1 MAITEIPDEPW
12 QKVGTDLFYLDGK
25 NYLLVIDYLSNYPEI
40 ALLPNMSAAC
50 VIKHMKSIFARHGIP
65 QVFQDFAKEYD
76 FHHVTSSPLYAQSNG
91 KAEKGVHIVKQLLK
105 KAQESHSDPYLALLS
120 YRASPL
126 EHGLSPAEILMGRRL
141 RTTLPYICEQKQKEV
156 KQKLLQKRQKANYD
170 KSTKSLVP
178 LARHDTVRVH
188 DSNTWSKKATV
199 LEEVSPRSYN
209 VKAEDGQVLRRNRR
223 SLLKTQDTWQEQA
236 DEDPLR
242 DAGSTASDDPPQDDH
257 QRAVE
262 TDLPVLRWSSYTV
275 KAPDRL
281 NL

>member
-1 MAITEIPDEPW
+1 MALI
-12 QKVGTDLFYLDGK
+12 
-25 NYLLVIDYLSNYPEI
+25 S
-40 ALLPNMSAAC
+40 AC

-65 QVFQDFAKEYD
+65 QVVYSDNGPSYSSKEFQDFAQEYD
-76 FHHVTSSPLYAQSNG
+76 FRHVTSSPLYAQSNG

-141 RTTLPYICEQKQKEV
+141 RTTLPYTSEPKQKEV
-156 KQKLLQKRQKANYD
+156 KQKQKHLQRRQKANYD

-178 LARHDTVRVH
+178 LARHDTVRIH
-188 DSNTWSKKATV
+188 DSSTWSKKATV
-199 LEEVSPRSYN
+199 LQEVSPRSYN
-209 VKAEDGQVLRRNRR
+209 VKTEDGQVLRRNRR
-223 SLLKTQDTWQEQA
+223 SLLKTQDTWQEQT
-236 DEDPLR
+236 DEDSLGDP
-242 DAGSTASDDPPQDDH
+242 ASTATDDPPSEDH

-262 TDLPVLRWSSYTV
+262 TDLPVLRRSSRTV

>member
-1 MAITEIPDEPW
+1 M
-12 QKVGTDLFYLDGK
+12 
-25 NYLLVIDYLSNYPEI
+25 
-40 ALLPNMSAAC
+40 
-50 VIKHMKSIFARHGIP
+50 
-65 QVFQDFAKEYD
+65 
-76 FHHVTSSPLYAQSNG
+76 TSTPLYAQSNG

-141 RTTLPYICEQKQKEV
+141 RTTLPYTSEQKQQEV
-156 KQKLLQKRQKANYD
+156 KEKQRHLQKRQKANYD

-178 LARHDTVRVH
+178 LTRHDTVRIH
-188 DSNTWSKKATV
+188 DSNTWSQKATV

-209 VKAEDGQVLRRNRR
+209 VKTEDGQVLRRNRR
-223 SLLKTQDTWQEQA
+223 SLLKTQDTWQ
-236 DEDPLR
+236 DWRSEDFPG
-242 DAGSTASDDPPQDDH
+242 DPASTAADDPPP
-257 QRAVE
+257 AVE
-262 TDLPVLRWSSYTV
+262 TDFQVLRRSSRTV